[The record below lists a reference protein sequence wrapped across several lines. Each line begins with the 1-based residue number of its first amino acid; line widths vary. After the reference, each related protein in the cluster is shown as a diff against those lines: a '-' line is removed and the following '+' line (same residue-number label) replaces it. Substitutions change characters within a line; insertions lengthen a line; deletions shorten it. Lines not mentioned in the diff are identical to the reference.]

1 MGRRPKICSGKPPS
15 GPMRP
20 ESKPCEPT
28 RKTRTI
34 SRVHDYAN
42 SPKKRN
48 SCESLVRIRAAV
60 PSVIDSPNNIVIG
73 HTAIHRGICV
83 RKLLH
88 QRISDPLV
96 IASAPLAT
104 VHVVSSHL

>member
-34 SRVHDYAN
+34 SQVHDYAN

-48 SCESLVRIRAAV
+48 SCESFVRIRAAV
-60 PSVIDSPNNIVIG
+60 PSVIHSPNHIVIG
-73 HTAIHRGICV
+73 HTAIHRGICL

-88 QRISDPLV
+88 QRIIDPLV
-96 IASAPLAT
+96 IGSARHTP
-104 VHVVSSHL
+104 VHVVSCHL